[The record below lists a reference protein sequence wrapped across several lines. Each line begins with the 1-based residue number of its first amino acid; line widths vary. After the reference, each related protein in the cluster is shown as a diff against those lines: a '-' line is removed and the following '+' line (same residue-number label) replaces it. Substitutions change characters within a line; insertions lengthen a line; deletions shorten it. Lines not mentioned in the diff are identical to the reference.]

1 MRQKLCIMLVAIL
14 SLSACGADGP
24 PTAPDSAATR

>member
-1 MRQKLCIMLVAIL
+1 MPRKLCILLVAML

-24 PTAPDSAATR
+24 PTAPDRAVTQ